1 MVRMTDT
8 INKND
13 NYPNGYNK
21 TIKCTVVPTLASEYE
36 LKVLQIPW
44 NEPLATSNSCPEKES
59 LGRSGKHV
67 DSTEH
72 VLPGTLKGITLRCS
86 PHGPAAPGPHAR
98 KRVISPSL
106 HFQELSA
113 PSLPIIQWLFLEL
126 NLSSIRKL
134 LKAFS
139 AHFSPNWTL

>member
-13 NYPNGYNK
+13 NYPKRFNK
-21 TIKCTVVPTLASEYE
+21 TIKCTVDPTVASEYE
-36 LKVLQIPW
+36 QIVLHIPW
-44 NEPLATSNSCPEKES
+44 NKPLATSNSSPEKES
-59 LGRSGKHV
+59 LGLSGKHL

-72 VLPGTLKGITLRCS
+72 VPPETLRGITLRCR

-98 KRVISPSL
+98 ERVISPSL

-139 AHFSPNWTL
+139 AHFLPNWTL

>member
-13 NYPNGYNK
+13 NYPKRYNK
-21 TIKCTVVPTLASEYE
+21 TIKCTVVPTLVSEYE
-36 LKVLQIPW
+36 QKVLQIPC

-59 LGRSGKHV
+59 LGHSEKHV

-72 VLPGTLKGITLRCS
+72 VPPRTFRGITLRCS
-86 PHGPAAPGPHAR
+86 PHGPAAPGPRAR
-98 KRVISPSL
+98 ERVISPSL

>member
-13 NYPNGYNK
+13 NYPKRYNK
-21 TIKCTVVPTLASEYE
+21 AIKCTVVPTLALEYE
-36 LKVLQIPW
+36 QIVIQIPW
-44 NEPLATSNSCPEKES
+44 NKPLATSNSCPQKES
-59 LGRSGKHV
+59 LGRSEKHV
-67 DSTEH
+67 NSTEL
-72 VLPGTLKGITLRCS
+72 VPPGTLRGVTLRCN

-98 KRVISPSL
+98 ERVISPSL